1 MRKSFNITGTCF
13 PDYHY
18 MMDTTAQMA
27 RVMDLIEF
35 GAYFTIN
42 RPRQFGKTT
51 TMQTLNDQLLNSEE
65 YLPIKISFENVGD
78 SQFKDEVSISQN
90 FLVKLATAAGEASE
104 DLEQFI
110 KKLIPT
116 VHDLE
121 DLSTAISTIIK
132 QVNKKVVLMIDE
144 VDASSHNPM
153 FLKFLGA
160 LRDKYLN
167 RLSKRNPTFQSV
179 ILAGV
184 HDIKTLKIKMR
195 SAGKGEYNS
204 PWNIAADFKVRMSF
218 IPSEIVPMLEA
229 YCQEEEVVMDLPAIA
244 ERLYYHTA
252 GYPFLVSK
260 LCKTIAED
268 ILPQRVDKKW
278 TLEDVEASVRLLL
291 KENNTNFDSL
301 IKNLENN
308 SELYALVKRIIIEG
322 EKITFNPDEPVMHFG
337 RLYGM
342 LKNNGVEVL
351 KIHNRIYEQRIYNYM
366 TAKATVQLSKNQNY
380 AGHFVLDNNELDIK
394 AVLLKFQQTMKE
406 QYSEKNK
413 DFLEAHGRVLFL
425 AFLSPILNGHGYSF
439 KEVQVSLEKRL
450 DVVITFLQHR
460 YIIEL
465 KKWYGTKAHEKGLDQ
480 LADYLDIHNLQEGWL
495 LIFDDRK
502 KKIETAKSIKHKGK
516 AIFAVW
522 V

>member
-1 MRKSFNITGTCF
+1 
-13 PDYHY
+13 
-18 MMDTTAQMA
+18 
-27 RVMDLIEF
+27 
-35 GAYFTIN
+35 
-42 RPRQFGKTT
+42 
-51 TMQTLNDQLLNSEE
+51 
-65 YLPIKISFENVGD
+65 
-78 SQFKDEVSISQN
+78 
-90 FLVKLATAAGEASE
+90 
-104 DLEQFI
+104 
-110 KKLIPT
+110 
-116 VHDLE
+116 
-121 DLSTAISTIIK
+121 
-132 QVNKKVVLMIDE
+132 
-144 VDASSHNPM
+144 
-153 FLKFLGA
+153 

-195 SAGKGEYNS
+195 SAGKREYNS

-229 YCQEEEVVMDLPAIA
+229 YCQEEEVVMDSPAIA

-394 AVLLKFQQTMKE
+394 AVLLKFQQTMK
-406 QYSEKNK
+406 
-413 DFLEAHGRVLFL
+413 V